1 MPKFDEYLQGPS
13 EHPDLDALPLPA
25 LADFQ
30 NLILYG
36 PAGGG
41 KYTHMLRI
49 VRRYS
54 AHHLK
59 YEKRIPM
66 VINDTTYVVRISDV
80 HYEVDMATLG
90 CTPKVLWHEIH
101 AQITEIIQC
110 KFPDRHGIIVCKNF
124 QAIDGEL
131 LEIFYSY
138 MQDSV
143 RYILLTDA
151 LSFLP
156 TNVTG
161 RCRVIAVPK
170 VATRPRVDSVAFLCQ
185 KVVDAL
191 RDHQAISAIRE
202 ELYTILVYDVDP
214 EACMWFFVQRS
225 FRGRSAKERHEMLQ
239 RLATSMRYYTTNYRP
254 IYHLESVVFRL
265 APWLV

>member
-13 EHPDLDALPLPA
+13 EHPDLDALTFPPFA
-25 LADFQ
+25 EFQ

-36 PAGGG
+36 PSGAG
-41 KYTHMLRI
+41 KYTQMLRI

-66 VINDTTYVVRISDV
+66 TVNDSTYVVRISDV
-80 HYEVDMATLG
+80 HYEVDMAALG
-90 CTPKVLWHEIH
+90 CTPKVMWHELH
-101 AQITEIIQC
+101 AQITEIIRC
-110 KFPDRHGIIVCKNF
+110 KFPERHGIIVCKNF
-124 QAIDGEL
+124 HAIDGEL

-138 MQDSV
+138 MQDST
-143 RYILLTDA
+143 RFILLTDA
-151 LSFLP
+151 LSFIPLNI
-156 TNVTG
+156 TY
-161 RCRVIAVPK
+161 RCRVLAVPK
-170 VATRPRVDSVAFLCQ
+170 VASRPKPDSVEFLCN
-185 KVVDAL
+185 KVVEGIRAKKT
-191 RDHQAISAIRE
+191 ISATRE
-202 ELYTILVYDVDP
+202 DLYTILVYDIDP
-214 EACMWFFVQRS
+214 EACMWYFVQQAFRS
-225 FRGRSAKERHEMLQ
+225 RTAKERHDMLQ

>member
-1 MPKFDEYLQGPS
+1 MPKFDEYLQGAS
-13 EHPDLDALPLPA
+13 EHPDLDKLVHPP

-36 PAGGG
+36 PMGAG
-41 KYTHMLRI
+41 KYTQMLRI
-49 VRRYS
+49 VLPYS

-59 YEKRIPM
+59 YEKRIP
-66 VINDTTYVVRISDV
+66 VLVNETTYVVRISDV

-90 CTPKVLWHEIH
+90 CTPKVMWHELH

-124 QAIDGEL
+124 HAIDGEL

-143 RYILLTDA
+143 RYILLTEA

-161 RCRVIAVPK
+161 RCRVISVPK
-170 VATRPRVDSVAFLCQ
+170 VAHRPRPNSVEFLCQ
-185 KVVDAL
+185 KVVASL
-191 RDHQAISAIRE
+191 RDKAISAIRE
-202 ELYTILVYDVDP
+202 DLYTILVYDVDP
-214 EACMWFFVQRS
+214 EACMWYFVQQS
-225 FRGRSAKERHEMLQ
+225 FRGRTPKERHEMLQ
-239 RLATSMRYYTTNYRP
+239 TLATSMRYYTTNYRP
-254 IYHLESVVFRL
+254 IYHLESVLFRL